1 VSTDAPAIRSGRLS
15 HVEMPALA
23 YRLLAVA
30 LICLGLAVVTDAFL
44 TVDNL
49 LNVLRQTALLFL
61 IASGLTLVVL
71 AGGLDL
77 SIAAT
82 VGLSACIVAS
92 VVQNTGSVGLGVAA
106 GCATGTL
113 VGLLNGVIVAGLK
126 LKPIIATYGMLWVVN
141 GATYWY
147 MGGETIYGFPERF
160 RAIGSGYWLGVPV
173 PVYLMGA
180 VAALGVFFTRSTT
193 WGREIY
199 ALGANPLAAHLSG
212 IPVAARLVLVYT
224 LSGAMGGVSGVVY
237 LARLNS
243 AEAGIGD
250 ALLLPAIA
258 AVLVGGTSLFGGA
271 GGMSGTLIGALI
283 LTLVLNGMNL
293 LVINSNWQPFVTG
306 CIILLSAGI
315 DTVTRRLQESRG

>member
-1 VSTDAPAIRSGRLS
+1 VRAGSLS
-15 HVEMPALA
+15 PIEIPALA
-23 YRLLAVA
+23 YRLLAVV
-30 LICLGLAVVTDAFL
+30 LVCLGLAVLTDAFL

-77 SIAAT
+77 SIAAN

-92 VVQNTGSVGLGVAA
+92 VLQTTGSVALGVAA
-106 GCATGTL
+106 GCGVGTL
-113 VGLLNGVIVAGLK
+113 VGLLNGLIVAGLK

-160 RAIGSGYWLGVPV
+160 RTIGSGYWLSVPV
-173 PVYLMGA
+173 PVYLMAG

-199 ALGANPLAAHLSG
+199 AIGANQLAAHLSG
-212 IPVAARLVLVYT
+212 VPVAARLILVYT
-224 LSGAMGGVSGVVY
+224 LSGAMAGVSGVVY
-237 LARLNS
+237 LARINS

-271 GGMSGTLIGALI
+271 GGLPGTLIGALI

-293 LVINSNWQPFVTG
+293 LVINSNWQPLVTG
-306 CIILLSAGI
+306 CIILLSAAI
-315 DTVTRRLQESRG
+315 DTVTRRMQQRRG